1 MNKRDIIYYNYKLEN
16 VKPKKI
22 KWKLYCYFRKLIT
35 YKESPSKVMH
45 YCLDKINKKGVETK

>member
-22 KWKLYCYFRKLIT
+22 KWKLYCYFRK
-35 YKESPSKVMH
+35 
-45 YCLDKINKKGVETK
+45 

>member
-35 YKESPSKVMH
+35 YKESPSKITC
-45 YCLDKINKKGVETK
+45 YCFLDKNLKSEVE